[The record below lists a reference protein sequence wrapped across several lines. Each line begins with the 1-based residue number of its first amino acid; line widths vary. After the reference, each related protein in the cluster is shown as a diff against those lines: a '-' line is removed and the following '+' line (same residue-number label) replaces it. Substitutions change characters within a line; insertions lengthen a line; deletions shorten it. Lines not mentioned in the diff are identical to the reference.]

1 PRTDGLLPDANP
13 ARPVRVARLST
24 FSRGDVIMKKPRF
37 LLKLA
42 AAASSLVLIGGFV
55 AYSAGAFDWLMNRAA
70 PAADSDDES
79 LATTMVDPWLK
90 PAPRTYMGGS
100 KYGVIVNVPKTE
112 NSQ

>member
-1 PRTDGLLPDANP
+1 
-13 ARPVRVARLST
+13 
-24 FSRGDVIMKKPRF
+24 MKKIGF

-42 AAASSLVLIGGFV
+42 AVASSLVLIGGFV

-79 LATTMVDPWLK
+79 LATTTVDPWLK

-100 KYGVIVNVPKTE
+100 KYGVIVNVPKTVLLE
-112 NSQ
+112 PPEPPSTLHPSIKEWLKRPE